1 MLQQQQI
8 RTNSRGES
16 YVIGP
21 TGAPLTLR
29 DLPPANTGR

>member
-1 MLQQQQI
+1 MLQQQQT

-29 DLPPANTGR
+29 DLPPAD